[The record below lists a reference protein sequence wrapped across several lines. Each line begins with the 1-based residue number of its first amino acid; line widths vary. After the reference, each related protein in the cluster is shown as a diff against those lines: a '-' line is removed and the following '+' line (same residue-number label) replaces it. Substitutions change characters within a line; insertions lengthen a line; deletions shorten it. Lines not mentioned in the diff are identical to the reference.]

1 MRIGSYQLDSPLALA
16 PMAGVTDRPFRHLC
30 KTFGAGLVVGEMS
43 SSSPQL
49 RDTRTSHRRRPHDDE
64 PAPRTIQIVGNNPQH
79 MAEAAR
85 HGVEHGAQI
94 VDINMGCPAKK
105 ICQKA
110 AGSALLGDTEHVG
123 RILDAVVAAVD
134 IPVTLKIR
142 TGLDPKQRNAVE
154 IARIAQAAGI
164 QALAIHG
171 RTRADMFRGEAE
183 YDSIRAVREAV
194 DIPIWANGDID
205 TPAKARAVM
214 RYTGAHGIMLGR
226 ATLGR
231 PWLFAH
237 MRAAL
242 AEQPEP
248 AEPSLLEKHQLI
260 VQHIHALH
268 ELYGES
274 IGVRV
279 SRKHIAWY
287 CAHLP
292 DGDTL
297 RHPFVRAE
305 DATTQFALIER
316 YFASLAKFP
325 LAKSSLAKL
334 SLAEPG
340 AAA

>member
-1 MRIGSYQLDSPLALA
+1 MRIGSFQLDSPLALA

-43 SSSPQL
+43 SSNPQL

-64 PAPRTIQIVGNNPQH
+64 PEPRTIQIVGNDPQH

-110 AGSALLGDTEHVG
+110 AGSALLGNTEHVG

-183 YDSIRAVREAV
+183 YDSIRAVREAI

-205 TPAKARAVM
+205 SPAKAREVM
-214 RYTGAHGIMLGR
+214 AYTGAQG
-226 ATLGR
+226 
-231 PWLFAH
+231 
-237 MRAAL
+237 
-242 AEQPEP
+242 
-248 AEPSLLEKHQLI
+248 
-260 VQHIHALH
+260 
-268 ELYGES
+268 
-274 IGVRV
+274 
-279 SRKHIAWY
+279 
-287 CAHLP
+287 
-292 DGDTL
+292 
-297 RHPFVRAE
+297 
-305 DATTQFALIER
+305 
-316 YFASLAKFP
+316 
-325 LAKSSLAKL
+325 
-334 SLAEPG
+334 
-340 AAA
+340 

>member
-1 MRIGSYQLDSPLALA
+1 MRIGTFQLDNPLALA

-43 SSSPQL
+43 SSNPQL
-49 RDTRTSHRRRPHDDE
+49 RDTRTSHRRLPHADE
-64 PAPRTIQIVGNNPQH
+64 PEPRTIQIVGNDPHN

-85 HGVEHGAQI
+85 HGVAHGAQI

-134 IPVTLKIR
+134 APITLKIR
-142 TGLDPKQRNAVE
+142 TGLDPKQRNAVQ

-205 TPAKARAVM
+205 TPAKAREVIAF
-214 RYTGAHGIMLGR
+214 TGAHGIMLGR

-231 PWLFAH
+231 PWLFAA

-242 AEQPEP
+242 ADQPRP
-248 AEPSLLEKHQLI
+248 AEPSFAEKHQLI
-260 VQHIHALH
+260 VQHIRALH
-268 ELYGES
+268 ELYGEH

-279 SRKHIAWY
+279 SRKHITWY

-292 DGDTL
+292 DSDTL
-297 RHPFVRAE
+297 RTPFVRAE
-305 DATTQFALIER
+305 DAATQFDLIDR
-316 YFASLAKFP
+316 YFATPANAP
-325 LAKSSLAKL
+325 AYAM
-334 SLAEPG
+334 
-340 AAA
+340 AAALAAFGADA